1 MKSFI
6 LWDVS
11 PYSPLIVNRE
21 LSPKFLSTFTG
32 FHAVVPQVVELSNNH
47 QCQKLEPYMS
57 HAFTSTT
64 KLALESVCTEALV
77 IPDCE
82 DSVLIQEAL
91 ELVLRM
97 LAELPPLLSRS
108 PVLRC
113 FRILCITQLKPTI
126 TNTFHYLT
134 QYLCNFDSEGPKS
147 ACIQSSY
154 YWYGSKLKET
164 LSRKRVVTKSY
175 TDLS

>member
-1 MKSFI
+1 
-6 LWDVS
+6 
-11 PYSPLIVNRE
+11 
-21 LSPKFLSTFTG
+21 
-32 FHAVVPQVVELSNNH
+32 VVPQAVELSNNH
-47 QCQKLEPYMS
+47 QYQKLEPYIS
-57 HAFTSTT
+57 HVPKHPFTSTT

-77 IPDCE
+77 IPDWE

-113 FRILCITQLKPTI
+113 FRILCIIQLKPTI

-134 QYLCNFDSEGPKS
+134 QYLYNFDSKGSKS
-147 ACIQSSY
+147 AFMQSS
-154 YWYGSKLKET
+154 
-164 LSRKRVVTKSY
+164 
-175 TDLS
+175 